1 MLIEFKIDVKY
12 FLKKRGNIHHR
23 RAVLVSSKL
32 RHFEK
37 LAIYD
42 FIPIYSVFIGLNKS
56 IHLQELLGAY
66 CWFMKQKWDLYV
78 GNVSFCCVKFNLYGG
93 ENDYFKLLNWT
104 IVSLKT
110 VIRHMNTFFNTPGC
124 ITLFCRYKTIRIFVC
139 EHGNNKS
146 FQNKKITICIH
157 LLYNTTDWINE
168 LLTNI
173 KSALI
178 HKISICSVFP

>member
-78 GNVSFCCVKFNLYGG
+78 GNVRSFCVKFNLYGG

-110 VIRHMNTFFNTPGC
+110 VIRHMNTFLILQNVSPCFVDIKLFVSLCANTE
-124 ITLFCRYKTIRIFVC
+124 ITN
-139 EHGNNKS
+139 HS
-146 FQNKKITICIH
+146 KI
-157 LLYNTTDWINE
+157 
-168 LLTNI
+168 
-173 KSALI
+173 
-178 HKISICSVFP
+178 